1 MPALSWEQ
9 LEEICAAV
17 GDAAFA
23 GPSFQ
28 CFVETG
34 TALGQTAIPMSAHF
48 PELHTIEIKEEFF
61 EASWLLATNCKAP
74 IHFYHGP
81 SEEVLPDVLRKL
93 GGPSVFFLDAHWA
106 GEDTGRGAV
115 DVPLLEEL
123 RQLDALFPHR
133 ALLVLDDLRLF
144 EGPGQVK
151 CEVNWSGVSLE
162 AIRDCIRTERVV
174 REFPLGDRY
183 IFALQ
188 EAPKARSRPPAPKS
202 GVRRRSG
209 KAGEV
214 MELNTVAG
222 KWQEPRVKQ
231 PRSPLDVEALG
242 RLAER
247 GDEYL
252 QLAMRISKM
261 FPQVGVPGRGN

>member
-9 LEEICAAV
+9 LEEICTAV
-17 GDAAFA
+17 GDA
-23 GPSFQ
+23 SFTSTSFR

-48 PELHTIEIKEEFF
+48 PEVHTIEIKEEFF

-81 SEEVLPDVLRKL
+81 SEEVLPEIAAKL
-93 GGPSVFFLDAHWA
+93 AGPAVFFLDAHWA

-115 DVPLLEEL
+115 DVPLLDEL
-123 RQLDALFPHR
+123 RHLDALFPHR
-133 ALLVLDDLRLF
+133 GLLILDDLRLF

-151 CEVNWSGVSLE
+151 CEVNWTGVSVE
-162 AIRDCIRTERVV
+162 AVRDSIRPERVA

-183 IFALQ
+183 VFALR
-188 EAPKARSRPPAPKS
+188 EATKAPRPKRPVPKAGARRKLGKS
-202 GVRRRSG
+202 S
-209 KAGEV
+209 EV
-214 MELNTVAG
+214 LEGNTVAG

-231 PRSPLDVEALG
+231 PGSPMDREALG

-247 GDEYL
+247 GDDYL

-261 FPQVGVPGRGN
+261 FPTFS